1 MSDLMLFFAITHFA
15 NGLMQLLVSADVIN
29 LKAENVQW
37 NVARALLQ
45 NSEVYTFS
53 W

>member
-1 MSDLMLFFAITHFA
+1 MSDLMLFFAVTHFA
-15 NGLMQLLVSADVIN
+15 KQLMQLLMTADVIN

-37 NVARALLQ
+37 NIARALLQ